1 MSDTL
6 TNLNHNK
13 LVEKWSP
20 VLEGISDQYT
30 AKVTAILLEN
40 QAKSIVAQ
48 QVNEDLSAAATTTG
62 RLGTFQKF
70 AFPLVRRVFPELIF
84 NKIGSVQP
92 MEGPVSQI
100 FYLGSARQYGNS
112 VQTLYSKYN
121 LTYRGLTTSAIGTTG
136 TLTTTGTVNT
146 SALYGGANGSG
157 TLGTASTTYGGQIA
171 MFPTNTTMLGWSV
184 SAGEALTGTGI
195 PELNISV
202 EQQPVVARTKK
213 MRAMWTIEASQ
224 DLKAYHNLDLERELT
239 ELMSKELE
247 LEIDRELIEDLRG
260 IAYNIRNTVGG
271 NVGGWVPSSL
281 DIETNSNNFA
291 ALGGTGPTNETNSFT
306 PGAFTYGQQTMPT
319 NDFGNSRSN
328 VFVVDLTSTA
338 MNYAPQ
344 HAGHV
349 YANLLAV
356 MNFASQDIYKT
367 THRGPGNWVITSPL
381 IGAMLESAAKLEGGI
396 GPKTEGITNMGAN
409 KIEYRGKFAGKYDLF
424 IDPLWPEDEIMMGY
438 KGGSPMDGGF
448 VYCPYIPIEALPTIT
463 DPETFQPRKGILT
476 RYAKAAIQPANRF
489 YRIIRLVGPAAT
501 YLYSPFVKT
510 TNPS

>member
-1 MSDTL
+1 MSDSL
-6 TNLNHNK
+6 HNPNHNK